1 MSSPASR
8 VIFVNSGRVAA
19 AFADSAAA
27 VLIKIR
33 AKTVRITIAV
43 NKNGQHFLCR
53 FPGGGM
59 RFKGLNSA
67 VAKALTDGALLMLGR
82 RLIELVVAGVRIIA
96 RDRRSFTPLLLGF
109 AQHVK

>member
-1 MSSPASR
+1 
-8 VIFVNSGRVAA
+8 
-19 AFADSAAA
+19 
-27 VLIKIR
+27 
-33 AKTVRITIAV
+33 
-43 NKNGQHFLCR
+43 
-53 FPGGGM
+53 M

-109 AQHVK
+109 AQNVK